1 MSSEAPLFLLLLSH
15 VLPLL
20 LHTPTQQGGQ
30 LSPAAS
36 THSVFPRRYLADPPL
51 LELDGNSVSASP
63 AALPPP
69 SEPLPAA
76 VVPAGIVA
84 QRRKSF
90 ADHAAAAVHQRPS
103 FAPEAHAD
111 IVTSAGYV
119 KSIVTSVQTTRSSA
133 GDAGVFASATAP
145 ASAFFSFAEGGA
157 VDLAHP
163 SASEP
168 SSNLAPPPNLYVLA
182 GFQSSKN
189 LQNFDVLQQPHAEDA
204 SPPDSDVSQSQVG
217 ILPGSCSA

>member
-1 MSSEAPLFLLLLSH
+1 M
-15 VLPLL
+15 PLL
-20 LHTPTQQGGQ
+20 LRTLTQQGGQ
-30 LSPAAS
+30 LSLAAS
-36 THSVFPRRYLADPPL
+36 THSISPRRYLSDPPL

-63 AALPPP
+63 AALSPP

-90 ADHAAAAVHQRPS
+90 ADHAAAAAHQRPS
-103 FAPEAHAD
+103 FVPEAHAD
-111 IVTSAGYV
+111 VVASAGYV

-133 GDAGVFASATAP
+133 VDAVVFASATAP
-145 ASAFFSFAEGGA
+145 ASDSSALFSFAKGGA

-189 LQNFDVLQQPHAEDA
+189 LQNFYVLQQPHAEDA

-217 ILPGSCSA
+217 ILHGF